1 MARLADRLSSDGLL
15 YGLAG
20 AALAGFAALL
30 FAVLAPRQ
38 EAAAPLAAAEPPAFT
53 LTLAADGRSARL
65 EGRIDFGV
73 TAALTALLEEAE
85 GLRLLRLGSPGG
97 RIAEARGLV
106 RLVER
111 HGLDTAAVGD
121 CASACALVFASGA
134 ARRLEPGARLGFH
147 RYGQHSPLVS
157 TFLDAEAELEKDKAV
172 FRRRGVAEAFLDR
185 IDTVPHDSLW
195 FPSRAELRAAGVV
208 E

>member
-53 LTLAADGRSARL
+53 LTLADDGRSARL

-73 TAALTALLEEAE
+73 TAALTALLEETE
-85 GLRLLRLGSPGG
+85 GLRLLRLGGPGG

-134 ARRLEPGARLGFH
+134 RAVWSPARA
-147 RYGQHSPLVS
+147 SAS
-157 TFLDAEAELEKDKAV
+157 TATAST
-172 FRRRGVAEAFLDR
+172 R
-185 IDTVPHDSLW
+185 PW
-195 FPSRAELRAAGVV
+195 
-208 E
+208 